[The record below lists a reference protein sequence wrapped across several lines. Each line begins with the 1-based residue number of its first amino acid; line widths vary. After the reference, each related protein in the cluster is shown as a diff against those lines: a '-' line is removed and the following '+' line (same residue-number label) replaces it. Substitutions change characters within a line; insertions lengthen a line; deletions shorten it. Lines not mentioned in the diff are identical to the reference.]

1 MKPQILSTWPGYTA
15 AAATRDVFA
24 GVTVAMVAIPLC
36 LAIAIA
42 SGAEPIHGLI
52 TAIVGG
58 FLISALGGSHV
69 QIGGP
74 TGAFIVVVY
83 DVISQHGMDG
93 LVLATLI
100 AGVILSLAAL
110 FRAGSL
116 IAHVPEPVINGF
128 TVGIAVIIATSQLP
142 DFLGIP
148 LNDAPAHF
156 LGKLAA
162 IWQARD
168 QIALPSFAIGLATM
182 AAIVLLRR
190 FFPRFPGLIL
200 AVAGASGLAFMSLPD
215 VATIGSRFGALPTEF
230 PWPTLPQITYERIVE
245 LLPSALIIAF
255 LAGIESLLSAMVADR
270 MTKNVHRP
278 NAELMSQGVANLAC
292 AAFGS
297 LPATGAIARTATNI
311 RAGGTT
317 PVAGMVHTGVILLV
331 FLFAAPLANY
341 LALPALGGLLLLTA
355 WNMSEPHHWSSYV
368 TAGPVSDRGL
378 FVLTL
383 VLTVF
388 TDLTV
393 AIATGVAIGLA
404 LRLKRRKVPPQDW
417 TPPDR

>member
-1 MKPQILSTWPGYTA
+1 MKPQILSTWPSYTA
-15 AAATRDVFA
+15 AAAFRDIFA
-24 GVTVAMVAIPLC
+24 GITVAMVAIPLC

-83 DVISQHGMDG
+83 DVISQFGMDG
-93 LVLATLI
+93 LVLATMM
-100 AGVILSLAAL
+100 AGVILSIAAL

-128 TVGIAVIIATSQLP
+128 TVGIAVIIAASQLP
-142 DFLGIP
+142 DFLGLALI
-148 LNDAPAHF
+148 DAPAHF
-156 LGKLAA
+156 TGKLRA
-162 IWQARD
+162 IWENRND
-168 QIALPSFAIGLATM
+168 IAFGSLAIGLGTM
-182 AAIVLLRR
+182 VTIIALRR
-190 FFPRFPGLIL
+190 LFPKFPGLIVAVGCASL
-200 AVAGASGLAFMSLPD
+200 ASFFLLPD
-215 VATIGSRFGALPTEF
+215 VATIGSRFGALPSEF
-230 PWPTLPQITYERIVE
+230 PWPSLPHITYERVLE

-255 LAGIESLLSAMVADR
+255 LAGVESLLSAMVADR
-270 MTKNVHRP
+270 MTRQVHRP

-292 AAFGS
+292 ALFAS

-311 RAGGTT
+311 RAGATT
-317 PVAGMVHTGVILLV
+317 PVAGMVHAVVILGV
-331 FLFAAPLANY
+331 FLFASPLASY

-355 WNMSEPHHWSSYV
+355 WNMSEPHHWRGYV
-368 TAGPVSDRGL
+368 TAGRVSDRVL
-378 FVLTL
+378 FLLTL
-383 VLTVF
+383 GLTVF

-393 AIATGVAIGLA
+393 AIASGVAIGLA
-404 LRLKRRKVPPQDW
+404 LRLKRRNIPPQDW

>member
-1 MKPQILSTWPGYTA
+1 MKPQILSTWPVYTVA
-15 AAATRDVFA
+15 AASRDIFA
-24 GVTVAMVAIPLC
+24 GITVAMVAIPLC

-83 DVISQHGMDG
+83 DVISQFGMDG
-93 LVLATLI
+93 LVLATLM
-100 AGVILSLAAL
+100 AGVILSIAAL

-128 TVGIAVIIATSQLP
+128 TVGIAVIIAASQLP
-142 DFLGIP
+142 DFLGLALI
-148 LNDAPAHF
+148 DTPAHF
-156 LGKLAA
+156 IGKLNA
-162 IWQARD
+162 IWANRSD
-168 QIALPSFAIGLATM
+168 IAWSSLAIGLGTM
-182 AAIVLLRR
+182 VTIIALRR
-190 FFPRFPGLIL
+190 LFPRFPGLIL
-200 AVAGASGLAFMSLPD
+200 AVALASLASFFLMPD
-215 VATIGSRFGALPTEF
+215 VATIGSRFGALPSEF
-230 PWPTLPQITYERIVE
+230 PWPSLPQITYERVLE

-255 LAGIESLLSAMVADR
+255 LAGVESLLSAMVADR
-270 MTKNVHRP
+270 MTHQVHRP

-292 AAFGS
+292 ALFAS

-317 PVAGMVHTGVILLV
+317 PVAGMVHAVVILGV
-331 FLFAAPLANY
+331 FLFASPLASY

-355 WNMSEPHHWSSYV
+355 WNMSEPHHWRGYV
-368 TAGPVSDRGL
+368 TAGRVSDRVL
-378 FVLTL
+378 FLLTL
-383 VLTVF
+383 GLTVF

-393 AIATGVAIGLA
+393 AIASGVAVGLA
-404 LRLKRRKVPPQDW
+404 LRLKRRNIPPQDW